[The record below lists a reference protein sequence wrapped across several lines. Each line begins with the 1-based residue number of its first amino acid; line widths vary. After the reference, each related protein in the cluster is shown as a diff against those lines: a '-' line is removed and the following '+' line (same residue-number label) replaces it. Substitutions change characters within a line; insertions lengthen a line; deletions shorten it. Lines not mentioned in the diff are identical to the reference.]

1 MEVATI
7 GAAGFTKSESAAGG
21 ATYVGSTMTK

>member
-7 GAAGFTKSESAAGG
+7 DAAGFTKPESAAGG
-21 ATYVGSTMTK
+21 ATYVGSIMIK